1 MHDLVLRSS
10 LLYVYC
16 MILRDTGMGLYGY
29 DGMNMETPVELERGS
44 LDEDRVQ
51 WLR

>member
-16 MILRDTGMGLYGY
+16 MIYEILEWGY
-29 DGMNMETPVELERGS
+29 DGMNMEILGEGY
-44 LDEDRVQ
+44 RVGAQ
-51 WLR
+51 CNG

>member
-10 LLYVYC
+10 LLYVYG
-16 MILRDTGMGLYGY
+16 MIYEILAWGY
-29 DGMNMETPVELERGS
+29 DGKNMGILVGLERGS
-44 LDEDRVQ
+44 LDEGTAH